1 MGWEW
6 ALLGLPQAAARTRS
20 FSPRPTLLVT
30 MGGSDP
36 TGMTLR
42 AARALAGLDPVFRA
56 RFVIGPGFAKREK
69 TAQAIVA
76 LKSNFETIEG
86 ANSLTTEYAS
96 ADLALA
102 AFGVTAYELAAFGV
116 PALYLCATQDH
127 ALSASAFEHA
137 GMGVSLGLADTADD
151 KAIAKAVWALL
162 GDAERRR
169 EMRSAGLMT
178 IDGNASARI
187 ASDLAGALAQRRAI
201 KGKRTAI

>member
-1 MGWEW
+1 MSQS
-6 ALLGLPQAAARTRS
+6 APRPRA

-42 AARALAGLDPVFRA
+42 AARALAALDPVFRA
-56 RFVIGPGFAKREK
+56 RFVIGPGFENREK
-69 TAQAIVA
+69 TARAIVA

-86 ANSLTTEYAS
+86 ADSLTTEYAS

-116 PALYLCATQDH
+116 PALYLCASEDH
-127 ALSASAFEHA
+127 ALSASAFELA
-137 GMGVSLGLADTADD
+137 GMGVPLGLADEAED

-162 GDAERRR
+162 ADAERRR

-178 IDGNASARI
+178 IDGGAAARI
-187 ASDLAGALAQRRAI
+187 ASELAIALAQRRAV
-201 KGKRTAI
+201 RERQTAI